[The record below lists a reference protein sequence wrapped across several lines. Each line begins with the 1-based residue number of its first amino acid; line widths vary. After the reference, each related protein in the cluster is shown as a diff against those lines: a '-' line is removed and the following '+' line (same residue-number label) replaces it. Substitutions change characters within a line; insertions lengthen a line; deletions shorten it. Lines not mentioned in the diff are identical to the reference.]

1 MRRVGDPLR
10 TQLKKVYGDLL
21 NVLKHLDTLNKLG
34 GVAWEGDRI
43 KFVRSS
49 VTIIITLKPYIA
61 TDVSY
66 HNETDLFNCAEN
78 FPHSIHLWF
87 ITEGEI

>member
-1 MRRVGDPLR
+1 MFLNTW
-10 TQLKKVYGDLL
+10 TQLLSNSTSWAVLL
-21 NVLKHLDTLNKLG
+21 EKETESNLFAPERTLY
-34 GVAWEGDRI
+34 
-43 KFVRSS
+43 S

-78 FPHSIHLWF
+78 SPNSIHLWF

>member
-1 MRRVGDPLR
+1 MFLNTW
-10 TQLKKVYGDLL
+10 TQLLSNSTSWAVLL
-21 NVLKHLDTLNKLG
+21 EKET
-34 GVAWEGDRI
+34 
-43 KFVRSS
+43 
-49 VTIIITLKPYIA
+49 TLKPYIA

>member
-1 MRRVGDPLR
+1 MFLNTW
-10 TQLKKVYGDLL
+10 TQLLS
-21 NVLKHLDTLNKLG
+21 NSTSW
-34 GVAWEGDRI
+34 AGDRI

>member
-1 MRRVGDPLR
+1 MFLNTW
-10 TQLKKVYGDLL
+10 TQLLSNSTSWAVLLEKENQICLLL
-21 NVLKHLDTLNKLG
+21 N
-34 GVAWEGDRI
+34 ERY
-43 KFVRSS
+43 S